1 MKHEELISPRKSNI
15 QADALADYICD
26 YLDSNLDPVI
36 AEIFEEYLAAQ
47 PELANFVKN
56 ANSGKRALEQLR
68 YLNTESGAQ

>member
-1 MKHEELISPRKSNI
+1 MKHDDLRYPKNPEL
-15 QADALADYICD
+15 QAHALADYICD

-36 AEIFEEYLAAQ
+36 AEIFEQYLATQ